1 MTRDVRKTMRWLDR
15 IHAACGAAAGIVVG
29 LLVLLVCIDV
39 VGRNLGVVSLPW
51 IVELSELALPLA
63 TLLAAPW
70 LLHRNEH
77 VRLDVLDRMLPA
89 RTLRALHRISAAVGL
104 AVCLAIA
111 WYALKV
117 IADTRAIG
125 AMVIKSLVFPEWWLF
140 VPLPLS
146 FGLMALEFARR
157 LMARDEAPA
166 EHHVLPGED

>member
-1 MTRDVRKTMRWLDR
+1 MRWLDR
-15 IHAACGAAAGIVVG
+15 VYAACGLSAGLVVG
-29 LLVLLVCIDV
+29 AMVLLVCVDV
-39 VGRNLGVVSLPW
+39 AGRNLGVAGLPW
-51 IVELSELALPLA
+51 IVEITELALPLA

-77 VRLDVLDRMLPA
+77 VRLDVLDRVLP
-89 RTLRALHRISAAVGL
+89 LRVLRWLGRAAAAVGL
-104 AVCLAIA
+104 GVCLAFV

-125 AMVIKSLVFPEWWLF
+125 ALVMKSLVFPEWWLF

-157 LMARDEAPA
+157 LFVRGAQPPAP
-166 EHHVLPGED
+166 HILPGED

>member
-1 MTRDVRKTMRWLDR
+1 MRSTMRWLD
-15 IHAACGAAAGIVVG
+15 HVYLACGVVAGLVVG
-29 LLVLLVCIDV
+29 AMVLLVCVDV
-39 VGRNLGVVSLPW
+39 AGRNLGVAGLPW
-51 IVELSELALPLA
+51 IVEVTELALPLA

-77 VRLDVLDRMLPA
+77 VRLDVLDRLLS
-89 RTLRALHRISAAVGL
+89 RRVLRWLERAAAAVGL
-104 AVCLAIA
+104 VVCLAFV

-125 AMVIKSLVFPEWWLF
+125 ALVMKSLVFPEWWLF

-157 LMARDEAPA
+157 LLGRGAQHGAP
-166 EHHVLPGED
+166 HVLPGED

>member
-1 MTRDVRKTMRWLDR
+1 MRWLDR
-15 IHAACGAAAGIVVG
+15 VYAACAAAAGLVVG
-29 LLVLLVCIDV
+29 AMVLLVCVDV
-39 VGRNLGVVSLPW
+39 AVRNLGIAGLPW
-51 IVELSELALPLA
+51 IVEITELALPLA

-77 VRLDVLDRMLPA
+77 VRLDVLDRLLSP
-89 RTLRALHRISAAVGL
+89 RVLRWLERAAAAVGL
-104 AVCLAIA
+104 VVCLAFV

-125 AMVIKSLVFPEWWLF
+125 ALVMKSLVFPEWWLF

-157 LMARDEAPA
+157 LFRRGAQHSAP
-166 EHHVLPGED
+166 HILPGED